1 MHADPLSDMLTRI
14 RNAIMSWKKTV
25 SVPYSK
31 FKESVLA
38 VVKKNGFI
46 SSYKTVNNEKFKSIE
61 IKFSDEK
68 KISSLKR
75 ISKPWCRKFKKWWEL
90 TSVLRWYWINV
101 ISTSEWV
108 MAWYEAYKKKIWGE
122 LLCEIY

>member
-14 RNAIMSWKKTV
+14 RNAVMSWKTSV
-25 SVPYSK
+25 SIPFSTL
-31 FKESVLA
+31 KENVLK
-38 VVKKNGFI
+38 VVRRNGFI
-46 SSYKTVNNEKFKSIE
+46 SSFKTAGEWKFKTLE
-61 IKFSDEK
+61 INFSNEK

-75 ISKPWCRKFKKWWEL
+75 ISKPWCRIFRKGWEL
-90 TSVLRWYWINV
+90 TSVMRWHWINV
-101 ISTSEWV
+101 ISTSQWV